1 MQHVFPKT
9 EPKMKVKLLGPT
21 ASDDPSRPC
30 LPLYLSPVQ
39 AGFPSPAEDYSE
51 QRLDLHKHLVKHES
65 ATFFLRASGQSMI
78 NAGIF
83 DGDLLVVDRAIA
95 AAHNKVVIAAL
106 DGELT
111 VKRLVRR
118 NGRVLLAPEN
128 PDYPE
133 IDITEHEYIHIW
145 GVVTK

>member
-1 MQHVFPKT
+1 MKATIIERPQFSTPTGDGHMQ
-9 EPKMKVKLLGPT
+9 
-21 ASDDPSRPC
+21 
-30 LPLYLSPVQ
+30 PLYLSPVQ
-39 AGFPSPAEDYSE
+39 AGFPSPAEDCMD
-51 QRLDLHKHLVKHES
+51 QPLDLHEHLVRHKS

-83 DGDLLVVDRAIA
+83 DGDLLVVDRAIDA
-95 AAHNKVVIAAL
+95 EHNKVVIAAL

-118 NGRVLLAPEN
+118 NERVLLVPEN

-133 IDITEHEYIHIW
+133 LDIPEHEYVHIW
-145 GVVTK
+145 GVVTYVIHKL

>member
-1 MQHVFPKT
+1 MKATIIERPQFSTPTGDGHMQ
-9 EPKMKVKLLGPT
+9 
-21 ASDDPSRPC
+21 
-30 LPLYLSPVQ
+30 PLYLSPVQ
-39 AGFPSPAEDYSE
+39 AGFPSPAEE
-51 QRLDLHKHLVKHES
+51 HMERPLDLHKHLVKHES
-65 ATFFLRASGQSMI
+65 ATFFLRVSGQSMI

-118 NGRVLLAPEN
+118 
-128 PDYPE
+128 D
-133 IDITEHEYIHIW
+133 
-145 GVVTK
+145 